1 MFKKTATTTALVG
14 LVTLTLALTACSSGN
29 SSAPRPSSTGV
40 SNSSDFPAGSSN
52 SVDVSLSKAGMPAGL
67 TLSVARNDS
76 FVPQG
81 GSKFSEE
88 GIIARYANDRTD
100 GESVAV
106 GDGVTFGNAQDF
118 NDGVGGEPGSL
129 DVSNICPT
137 DSQSTVN
144 GFELNTPSDVA
155 TSQEVVLA
163 PGQAIFGCAVLDY
176 RTIRKNLTVN
186 LDPWDVQHE
195 EHLAQVTVIAH
206 VGDLFTK
213 K

>member
-1 MFKKTATTTALVG
+1 M
-14 LVTLTLALTACSSGN
+14 
-29 SSAPRPSSTGV
+29 PS
-40 SNSSDFPAGSSN
+40 
-52 SVDVSLSKAGMPAGL
+52 GL

-106 GDGVTFGNAQDF
+106 DDGVTFGKAQDYS
-118 NDGVGGEPGSL
+118 DGPGGEPANL

-155 TSQEVVLA
+155 TSKEVVLA

-176 RTIRKNLTVN
+176 RTIRNNLVVN
-186 LDPWDVQHE
+186 VRPWDVQHKE
-195 EHLAQVTVIAH
+195 SFAQVTVIAH